1 MSNIVNSL
9 AVGTSDARDDGRRV
23 LVNVQFDGADERH
36 VVVVFIAG
44 TRIPTS
50 KLLKG
55 QQYLLFEFGEG
66 FAALPAG
73 WADADQE
80 SATVALARSVVAL
93 QDRVNDM
100 ESRMLAHIHAD
111 PATGFTGPPLS
122 PGAPPGPVP
131 PTSPVQI
138 EESDPL
144 EVTHA

>member
-23 LVNVQFDGADERH
+23 LVNVQFDGADERD

-73 WADADQE
+73 WADAAQE
-80 SATVALARSVVAL
+80 SATVPLARSVNDL
-93 QDRVNDM
+93 QARVSEI
-100 ESRMLAHIHAD
+100 ESRMLSHIHAD
-111 PATGFTGPPLS
+111 PATGFTGGPLS
-122 PGAPPGPVP
+122 APGV
-131 PTSPVQI
+131 PVQGVDPVDI
-138 EESDPL
+138 EESDPV